1 MTGPEPAVGASPEE
15 PSPGTDDG
23 VKSKSFGE
31 WHRPFRVHRILQA
44 AAVALVAALLG
55 LLIWRVVAGNPG
67 SGLVDAIKRS
77 KRPLAPGFT
86 LPVIWT
92 GDRTWPPVVD
102 EAFADGRLSLSEL
115 RGQPVV
121 LNFWASWCIPCRK
134 EAPVFAASARVHR
147 SDVVFVG
154 LDVQDMTSDARRF
167 LRRYKVPYA
176 SVRESGSR
184 VYRAYGLTGV
194 PETYYIDRRGRIVA
208 HSIGAASGKE
218 LEAGIQAALRTGKV

>member
-1 MTGPEPAVGASPEE
+1 MREPEPTSEERPEE

-23 VKSKSFGE
+23 LTREPIDE
-31 WHRPFRVHRILQA
+31 WQRPFPGHRILQA

-55 LLIWRVVAGNPG
+55 LLIWKIVAGNPG

-77 KRPLAPGFT
+77 KKPLAPAFI

-92 GDRTWPPVVD
+92 GERTWPPAAD

-121 LNFWASWCIPCRK
+121 LNFWASWCIPCRD
-134 EAPVFAASARVHR
+134 EAPLFAASARVHR

-176 SVRESGSR
+176 AVRESGSK

-194 PETYYIDRRGRIVA
+194 PETYYIDRRGRIAA
-208 HSIGAASGKE
+208 HSIGAVSKRK
-218 LEAGIQAALRTGKV
+218 LEAGIQTALRSA